1 VEIYAW
7 GDGGDWGQGEGGE
20 LNRFSSV
27 LIPRL
32 LPFTFEKDDQKS
44 ESPKLGS
51 EAGIT

>member
-32 LPFTFEKDDQKS
+32 LPFTFEKGR
-44 ESPKLGS
+44 PKK
-51 EAGIT
+51 